1 MPNIIKNIGNIKQ
14 FGKEEIF
21 NAISVLGIGYFG
33 SCISVLCNLPD
44 ENLDMLL
51 PDDIR
56 APPYSNTHSPPG
68 ILNYLFSMQS
78 DFPHHITSD
87 IDFLDEYLLFYGGVS
102 GYVFSSYRFII
113 KYILKSIDT
122 RNVLVDLLSFYIL
135 PIVVTYFVLF
145 PFGLPIISGMMSMI
159 PCIYQDEI
167 GINALLITFAWLTNW
182 FDGDLVRNLFDIKQ
196 FPMNFAYWI
205 ANGWLGVFA
214 SFFLLFIIGMT
225 CFGSW
230 IYFISFWFLLPIY
243 LKMILGI
250 SFNDLGKTISTE
262 IKNHLLGLITIF
274 SFYTINSAYK
284 FLNPQVALGIGI
296 GSITIL
302 CILFYSMFKLSF
314 ELGFF
319 HGVSQIFS
327 SLNIGPV
334 IFWLVVI
341 GIIISRYTS
350 TLSAIY

>member
-1 MPNIIKNIGNIKQ
+1 MRNIIKNIGNIKQ
-14 FGKEEIF
+14 FGKEEIT

-44 ENLDMLL
+44 ENLNVLL

-56 APPYSNTHSPPG
+56 APPYSNTINTSG
-68 ILNYLFSMQS
+68 MLNYFFSMQS
-78 DFPHHITSD
+78 GFPHHTTSGLD
-87 IDFLDEYLLFYGGVS
+87 VLDEFLLFYGGVS

-122 RNVLVDLLSFYIL
+122 TNILVDLFSFYLL
-135 PIVVTYFVLF
+135 PIIVTYFVLF
-145 PFGLPIISGMMSMI
+145 PFGLPVISGIMSII

-167 GINALLITFAWLTNW
+167 GINALLLTFAWLTNW

-196 FPMNFAYWI
+196 FPMNFVYWI
-205 ANGWLGVFA
+205 ANGWFGIFA
-214 SFFLLFIIGMT
+214 SFCLLLIIGMT

-243 LKMILGI
+243 LKLILGI
-250 SFNDLGKTISTE
+250 SFNDLGKIISTE
-262 IKNHLLGLITIF
+262 IKNHLFGLITIF
-274 SFYTINSAYK
+274 SFYTINSAYT
-284 FLNPQVALGIGI
+284 FLNPQVALGIAI

-302 CILFYSMFKLSF
+302 CVLFYSIFKVYF

-319 HGVSQIFS
+319 HGLSQIFS

-334 IFWLVVI
+334 IFWIVVI
-341 GIIISRYTS
+341 GIIISRYRS
-350 TLSAIY
+350 TLSTIY